1 MPKLTET
8 QDRIIEIVLIVLFF
22 LLLRNANPMPPS
34 DDLRALWMAGRFF
47 EEGADGIYATSGD
60 YFRMVPPDLWI
71 TTFIA
76 EGTERPSYPFIYPPL
91 WAWLM
96 HQIVAI
102 TSFEQ
107 FSSLMAI
114 INAAAVV
121 GCFYLASRM
130 ARDHMSRS
138 AYMGVVM
145 FIIFSLGC
153 LVVDLPLHE
162 NQPQILVT
170 FFVLLGVERDRAGH
184 PWAGGAAMGLAAA
197 IKLYPVIFAIL
208 WLAAGRRQ
216 SVAAFAIFGG
226 ALGLLSL
233 FAGGWPLHLVFLTE
247 THAISSS
254 VLITFAN
261 VTMETIFAAFFVAR
275 ENTELVTTLATGG
288 ETTWRVFAKP
298 PLWQIV
304 STLIQITTVAALI
317 FYAIRTKLADPLVWP
332 VIFVV
337 LAWVLPLSWIYHYLT
352 AFVFLPALIDR
363 FGWKKGFYV
372 LYLPVLVTSSGFLAV
387 MLPLDWGRIVVYPIV
402 GLGMVSLAVAFLWA
416 TRTSPVKPPL

>member
-8 QDRIIEIVLIVLFF
+8 QDRILEIVLIVLFF

-47 EEGADGIYATSGD
+47 DEGAAGIYAASGD

-71 TTFIA
+71 STFIA

-96 HQIVAI
+96 HQIVAV

-107 FSSLMAI
+107 FSSVMAV

-130 ARDHMSRS
+130 ARDPLPRT
-138 AYMGVVM
+138 AYLGVVI

-153 LVVDLPLHE
+153 LVVALPLQE
-162 NQPQILVT
+162 NQPQILVS
-170 FFVLLGVERDRAGH
+170 FLVLLGIERDRAGH

-208 WLAAGRRQ
+208 WLAAGRKQ
-216 SVAAFAIFGG
+216 TVAAFAIFGG

-233 FAGGWPLHLVFLTE
+233 LVGGWSLHLVFLTE
-247 THAISSS
+247 TRAIASS

-261 VTMETIFAAFFVAR
+261 VTMESIIAAFFVAR
-275 ENTELVTTLATGG
+275 ENTELVSTFATGG
-288 ETTWRVFAKP
+288 ETNWRVFAKP
-298 PLWQIV
+298 PLWQLV

-317 FYAIRTKLADPLVWP
+317 VYAKRTKLADPLAWP
-332 VIFVV
+332 VIFVA

-352 AFVFLPALIDR
+352 AFAFLPALIAR
-363 FGWKKGFYV
+363 FGWIRGFC
-372 LYLPVLVTSSGFLAV
+372 LLFLPVLVTSSELFAALV
-387 MLPLDWGRIVVYPIV
+387 LYDWGRTAIYPFV
-402 GLGMVSLAVAFLWA
+402 GLGMIWLAIAFLWA